1 MLPSKDN
8 AIIEL
13 TRSLQIR
20 DKPKRPLDTNPTATN
35 NHHEQ
40 GNSPHRDSEP
50 HVDAPTSPHMIHV
63 PKDNV
68 YGKASDGNVIFSSYR
83 FLDGSRLSSL
93 PTEDVEYLISK
104 RCLHFPRKNV
114 LDEFVRQY
122 FAMVH
127 PFVPLLDE
135 AEFCRIYN
143 GAGTKKISLFV
154 FQAILFSAC
163 SVRIGPGSNPP
174 PAMMHLY

>member
-1 MLPSKDN
+1 
-8 AIIEL
+8 
-13 TRSLQIR
+13 
-20 DKPKRPLDTNPTATN
+20 
-35 NHHEQ
+35 
-40 GNSPHRDSEP
+40 
-50 HVDAPTSPHMIHV
+50 MIVV
-63 PKDNV
+63 PKDNA

-104 RCLHFPRKNV
+104 RCLHFPRKDV
-114 LDEFVRQY
+114 LDKFVGQY

-135 AEFCRIYN
+135 AEFWRIYN
-143 GAGTKKISLFV
+143 GSGTKKVSLLV

-163 SVRIGPGSNPP
+163 CVRVSSQNENPCKDALILTTIP
-174 PAMMHLY
+174 CPVRPARNSPKVWVQ

>member
-1 MLPSKDN
+1 
-8 AIIEL
+8 
-13 TRSLQIR
+13 
-20 DKPKRPLDTNPTATN
+20 
-35 NHHEQ
+35 
-40 GNSPHRDSEP
+40 
-50 HVDAPTSPHMIHV
+50 V
-63 PKDNV
+63 PKDNA

-93 PTEDVEYLISK
+93 PAEDVEYLISK
-104 RCLHFPRKNV
+104 RCLHFPRKDV

-135 AEFCRIYN
+135 AEFWRTYD
-143 GAGTKKISLFV
+143 GVGTKKVSLFV

-163 SVRIGPGSNPP
+163 SVRVESKQKP
-174 PAMMHLY
+174 LL